1 MGWVGEEVMGWVGE
15 EVMGWVGEEV
25 MGWVALTEQSCG
37 PLVSIPRS
45 AAMSQSELPGL
56 GFPGRHLLQLLPES
70 HAGSNV

>member
-1 MGWVGEEVMGWVGE
+1 MGWVGEEVMGWVGD
-15 EVMGWVGEEV
+15 EV

-56 GFPGRHLLQLLPES
+56 ASPGGTSFQLLPE
-70 HAGSNV
+70 